1 LNKSSDNDYNP
12 VDSFTPKK
20 ADMLNFMTKKRL
32 ANGGHDMATDSQSMT
47 EQIGITAG
55 EIWKVLAADGGLSL
69 TKLVKQVGAPRDLV
83 MQAVGWLARENKIQ
97 IVEDKRVKTVS
108 LLPEEASRVA

>member
-1 LNKSSDNDYNP
+1 
-12 VDSFTPKK
+12 
-20 ADMLNFMTKKRL
+20 MLNFMTKKRL
-32 ANGGHDMATDSQSMT
+32 TNEDPKMTRETTPTST

-55 EIWKVLAADGGLSL
+55 EIWNVLAVNNGLSV

-97 IVEDKRVKTVS
+97 IAESKRVKTIS
-108 LLPEEASRVA
+108 LLPEEACKVA